1 MLSTRRVKSTAVYIF
16 APTIKRAV
24 IGQGSKTFTG
34 VILIFMLYALFSNG
48 YVSFEDY
55 RKVSFETMLKSLC
68 CLCLRHLD
76 EQLAFQSEFTFQEIL
91 APHL

>member
-16 APTIKRAV
+16 APTIKRAG
-24 IGQGSKTFTG
+24 IKDIHRGSFD
-34 VILIFMLYALFSNG
+34 FYALFSNG
-48 YVSFEDY
+48 YVSFEDH

-68 CLCLRHLD
+68 CLCLRHLE
-76 EQLAFQSEFTFQEIL
+76 EQLAFQSEFTFQEIF